1 MKEIRI
7 HGRGGQG
14 SVTAADLISIS
25 GFASGKYGQGF
36 PAFGVER
43 RGAPVL
49 TFARLSD
56 KPMRVR
62 YQVYE
67 PDYVMVLDATLVDI
81 VNVAAGLKDG
91 GTIIINSK
99 EPPEY
104 FSSKIDAKAKIV
116 TVDATGMALE
126 ITGVPIVNTVMLGA
140 FAAATGE
147 MTVESVQDAVK
158 KRFAGEVGEKNA
170 KAVRATYDFVKEG
183 MK

>member
-62 YQVYE
+62 YQVYQ

-81 VNVAAGLKDG
+81 VNVAAGLKENG
-91 GTIIINSK
+91 IIIINSK
-99 EPPEY
+99 ESPEY
-104 FSSKIDAKAKIV
+104 FAGKINAKAKIV
-116 TVDATGMALE
+116 TVDATSIAIE

-170 KAVRATYDFVKEG
+170 KAVRATYDFVKG
-183 MK
+183 GN